1 MKCKNCGAN
10 YKTREL
16 KCPYCNTEN
25 IVGKLWQTERTQA
38 ELDYEKEKNKVGKII
53 FSPYM
58 FDRLISRAMYVL
70 IILHIVSI
78 AAIFLVALGSYGWQ
92 ELRFALNQ
100 AEIEAQ
106 MEEYYTAG
114 EYEKL
119 DVYMEGYEAIYGYN
133 TYNTATSMNW
143 RYNEY
148 LENRLNF
155 DQLSEEEKRKD
166 DYYLKYALNYSAQ
179 VYNYEFDIY
188 GKYDKNAELKADYQK
203 EIMAYWLGELE
214 LTAEEIEMLTS
225 EAKYS
230 YYDEAE
236 IIAGNVKDRRGKS

>member
-25 IVGKLWQTERTQA
+25 VVGKLWQTERTRA
-38 ELDYEKEKNKVGKII
+38 EIDYEKEKGKVGKII

-58 FDRLISRAMYVL
+58 YDRLISRAMYVL
-70 IILHIVSI
+70 VILHIVSI
-78 AAIFLVALGSYGWQ
+78 AAVFLVALGSYGWQ
-92 ELRFALNQ
+92 ELRFRLNK

-106 MEEYYTAG
+106 MDEYYTAG

-119 DVYMEGYEAIYGYN
+119 DAYMEEYEAISGYK
-133 TYNTATSMNW
+133 TYSTAIAMNW
-143 RYNEY
+143 RYDEY

-155 DQLSEEEKRKD
+155 QQLSEEEKSKD
-166 DYYLKYALNYSAQ
+166 DYHLKYAIDYSAQ
-179 VYNYEFDIY
+179 AYNYECDIY

-203 EIMAYWLGELE
+203 EIMAYWVAELE
-214 LTAEEIEMLTS
+214 LTEDEITMLTS
-225 EAKYS
+225 EEKYS
-230 YYDEAE
+230 YYDEARL
-236 IIAGNVKDRRGKS
+236 IAQNVKDRRAKR

>member
-25 IVGKLWQTERTQA
+25 VVGKLWQTERMRA
-38 ELDYEKEKNKVGKII
+38 EIDYEKEKGKVGKII

-58 FDRLISRAMYVL
+58 YDRLISRAMYVL
-70 IILHIVSI
+70 VILHIVSI
-78 AAIFLVALGSYGWQ
+78 AAVFLVALGSYGWQ
-92 ELRFALNQ
+92 ELIFRLNK

-106 MEEYYTAG
+106 MDEYYTAG

-119 DVYMEGYEAIYGYN
+119 DAYMEEYEAISGYK
-133 TYNTATSMNW
+133 TYSKATAMNW
-143 RYNEY
+143 RYDEY

-155 DQLSEEEKRKD
+155 QQLSEEEKSKD
-166 DYYLKYALNYSAQ
+166 DYHLKYAIDYSAQ
-179 VYNYEFDIY
+179 VYNYECDIY

-203 EIMAYWLGELE
+203 EIMAYWVAELE
-214 LTAEEIEMLTS
+214 LTEDEITMLTS
-225 EAKYS
+225 EEKYS
-230 YYDEAE
+230 YYDEAQL
-236 IIAGNVKDRRGKS
+236 IAQNVKDRRAKR

>member
-25 IVGKLWQTERTQA
+25 IVGKLWQTERTMA
-38 ELDYEKEKNKVGKII
+38 EIDYEKEKGKVGKII

-58 FDRLISRAMYVL
+58 YDRLISRAMYVL
-70 IILHIVSI
+70 VILHIVSI
-78 AAIFLVALGSYGWQ
+78 AAVFLVALGSYGWQ
-92 ELRFALNQ
+92 ELIFRLNK

-106 MEEYYTAG
+106 MDEYYTAG

-119 DVYMEGYEAIYGYN
+119 DAYMEEYEAISGYK
-133 TYNTATSMNW
+133 TYSTAIAMNW
-143 RYNEY
+143 RYDEY

-155 DQLSEEEKRKD
+155 QQLSEEEKSKD
-166 DYYLKYALNYSAQ
+166 DYHLKYAIDYSAQ
-179 VYNYEFDIY
+179 VYNYECDIY

-203 EIMAYWLGELE
+203 EIMAYWVAELE
-214 LTAEEIEMLTS
+214 LTEDEITMLTS
-225 EAKYS
+225 EEKYS
-230 YYDEAE
+230 YYDEARL
-236 IIAGNVKDRRGKS
+236 IAQNVKDRRAKR

>member
-25 IVGKLWQTERTQA
+25 VVGKLWQTERTRA
-38 ELDYEKEKNKVGKII
+38 EIDYEKEKGKVGKII

-58 FDRLISRAMYVL
+58 YDRLISRAMYVL
-70 IILHIVSI
+70 VILHIVSI
-78 AAIFLVALGSYGWQ
+78 AAVFLVALGSYGWQ
-92 ELRFALNQ
+92 ELIFRLNK

-106 MEEYYTAG
+106 MDEYYTAG

-119 DVYMEGYEAIYGYN
+119 DAYMEEYEAISGYK
-133 TYNTATSMNW
+133 TYSTATAMNW
-143 RYNEY
+143 RYDEY

-155 DQLSEEEKRKD
+155 QQLSEEEKSKD
-166 DYYLKYALNYSAQ
+166 DYHLKYAIDYSAQ
-179 VYNYEFDIY
+179 VYNYECDIY

-203 EIMAYWLGELE
+203 EIMAYWVAELE
-214 LTAEEIEMLTS
+214 LTEDEITMLTS
-225 EAKYS
+225 EEKYS
-230 YYDEAE
+230 YYDEARL
-236 IIAGNVKDRRGKS
+236 IAQNVKDRRAKR